1 MTAEMSY
8 EQEIEAFIRA
18 TFEENYERLR
28 LESGQALAPN
38 VKETALNQVL
48 LYWRK
53 LRAIAEG
60 VTDTEV
66 HLSLP
71 GCETPH
77 GREYTIEGVVD
88 ILQEEDRTVMY
99 DVKTH
104 DADFVRANP
113 DLYEQQLNVYAHI
126 WQELRQ
132 QPLDDMAVI
141 ATDFPETLQEALMS
155 GDLAMLDYHL
165 ARWEP
170 VVPIAFDERRV
181 EETIQAFGK
190 VVDAIEEKRFA
201 PRPVADLHVELHG
214 ARRVRFA
221 ARICRNCDARFSCA
235 SFREYAWKPDHR
247 GVSEPNLK
255 YFVDAP
261 PDAEQEQWRA
271 AGLEAASDSAGL
283 RADFGR

>member
-1 MTAEMSY
+1 MNTTY
-8 EQEIEAFIRA
+8 EQEIEDFIRA

-38 VKETALNQVL
+38 VRETALNQVL

-53 LRAIAEG
+53 LRAIAEA

-71 GCETPH
+71 GQETPH

-88 ILQEEDRTVMY
+88 ILQEAGRTVMY

-132 QPLDDMAVI
+132 QPLDEMAVI
-141 ATDFPETLQEALMS
+141 ATDFPDTLQDALAS
-155 GDLAMLDYHL
+155 GDPAALDYHL

-170 VVPIAFDERRV
+170 VVPMAFDERRV
-181 EETIQAFGK
+181 EETIQAFSA

-201 PRPVADLHVELHG
+201 PRSMADLHSELHG

-221 ARICRNCDARFSCA
+221 TRICRNCDARFSCS
-235 SFREYAWKPDHR
+235 SFREYA
-247 GVSEPNLK
+247 
-255 YFVDAP
+255 
-261 PDAEQEQWRA
+261 
-271 AGLEAASDSAGL
+271 
-283 RADFGR
+283 